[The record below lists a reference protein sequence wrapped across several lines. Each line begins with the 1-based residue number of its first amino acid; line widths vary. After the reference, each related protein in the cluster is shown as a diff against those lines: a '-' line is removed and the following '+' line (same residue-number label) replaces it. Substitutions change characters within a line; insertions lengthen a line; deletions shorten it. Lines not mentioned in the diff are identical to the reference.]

1 MSGPWLVNFFCDN
14 CLEDAAMRLRDVL
27 AGKSNEVRTIPSR
40 ATCDDVVSE
49 LVRYNIGS
57 LIVRD
62 EANGPI
68 LGIITERDIL
78 KAHAAHRVSLTELP
92 VAKFMSS
99 ALVTASPDDDITV
112 AMRLMTNHRIRHL
125 PVLEEGRLF
134 GLLSIG
140 DVVKAQHDELVM
152 ENHHML
158 AYIQGGGS
166 VATPLM

>member
-1 MSGPWLVNFFCDN
+1 V
-14 CLEDAAMRLRDVL
+14 
-27 AGKSNEVRTIPSR
+27 T
-40 ATCDDVVSE
+40 E
-49 LVRYNIGS
+49 LVRFNIGS

-62 EANGPI
+62 EPGGPI

-78 KAHAAHRVSLTELP
+78 KAHAANRVSLAQLS

-99 ALVTASPDDDITV
+99 ALVTATPEDDITV
-112 AMRLMTNHRIRHL
+112 AMRLMTTHRIRHL
-125 PVLEEGRLF
+125 PVLEGGQLF

-140 DVVKAQHDELVM
+140 DVVKAQHDALVL

-166 VATPLM
+166 VATPLQ